1 MKENQFVKWEAARAK
16 GKLHFILV
24 RGVLSWGLPMF
35 IFMAFINKPFA
46 DGFTS
51 EAAIVHYIVWPIAGV
66 LFGVFTWHLSER
78 LYKKELT
85 SRDNT

>member
-1 MKENQFVKWEAARAK
+1 MKENQFNKWKATRIK

-46 DGFTS
+46 NGFTS
-51 EAAIVHYIVWPIAGV
+51 EAAIIHYIVWSIAGV
-66 LFGVFTWHLSER
+66 LFGVFIWHISER
-78 LYKKELT
+78 LYKKELACRKKT
-85 SRDNT
+85 